1 MTMLKKN
8 TYTIEGEEL
17 QERISSEIESLKYNY
32 REWRLAEPGS
42 SDSENCYINYRAD
55 VAVLGE
61 LFRLQGLDPVEAQM
75 VIDYAKDLAEQDTIK
90 YQISYLDGE
99 IDDLGTKMYEI
110 VRNFKVEDDGES
122 EKPRYYAVKAQ
133 RDELIKRRN
142 VLIHKIAR
150 Q

>member
-8 TYTIEGEEL
+8 TYTIDGEEL
-17 QERISSEIESLKYNY
+17 QKRISSEIESLKYNY

-42 SDSENCYINYRAD
+42 SDSENCYINYRAN
-55 VAVLGE
+55 VAVLRE
-61 LFRLQGLDPVEAQM
+61 LFRLQGLDSAEAQM
-75 VIDYAKDLAEQDTIK
+75 IIDYATDLAEYDTAR

-110 VRNFKVEDDGES
+110 VKTLKVEDDGES
-122 EKPRYYAVKAQ
+122 EKPKYYAVKAQ

-142 VLIHKIAR
+142 VLLYKIAR
-150 Q
+150 